1 MGLDPDG
8 CGDMQGDDGSKK
20 IGERSMNIRIKSYWV
35 LILMAAEI
43 CKEMMVAKRL
53 VSGV

>member
-20 IGERSMNIRIKSYWV
+20 IGERSMNIRIKSYAFG
-35 LILMAAEI
+35 IPTS
-43 CKEMMVAKRL
+43 C
-53 VSGV
+53 VSHPAFVFTSKISQS